1 MDFGQLLRHRWRE
14 MRMRAAEAHAR
25 ATDAADEHLS
35 RLEFLREWRW
45 SSLEGVLA
53 ALAIVIV
60 LIYPLA
66 AWIDS
71 TIDDNPDF
79 AAPAKALAPGK
90 SRAVANAA
98 ALISREVNRHGW
110 TANAPWFWPTA
121 LLDDMPAYQ
130 SGIVAG
136 VRRFAGAMP
145 AIGRANGA
153 ADADLAE
160 AGQLFRYPPDVWVWD
175 PSYSIWP
182 VATSASQYKRAARS
196 LRAYNSRLASHQ
208 AAFDASAAN
217 LAALLGALADGLDD
231 SSAAIA
237 AHLDK
242 NAGWPFDFA
251 SDDVFYRAKGEAYAD
266 YIVLKGARSDFAPA
280 IRARNL
286 GRPWAAAMESL
297 RHAIGLRPGV
307 VLNGAPD
314 SSFFPCPVCGEGFYL
329 SRAGQQLRAME
340 ASLRQ

>member
-1 MDFGQLLRHRWRE
+1 MDFGQLIRHRWRE

-25 ATDAADEHLS
+25 AADAADEHLS

-45 SSLEGVLA
+45 SSFEGLIA
-53 ALAIVIV
+53 ALAIIV
-60 LIYPLA
+60 AVIYPLA
-66 AWIDS
+66 AWVDS

-79 AAPAKALAPGK
+79 AAPAKMLVPGK
-90 SRAVANAA
+90 SHAVANAA
-98 ALISREVNRHGW
+98 ALVSREVNKHGW

-136 VRRFAGAMP
+136 VRRFADTLP
-145 AIGRANGA
+145 AIGRESGTTDSDL
-153 ADADLAE
+153 ADAV
-160 AGQLFRYPPDVWVWD
+160 QLLRYPPDIWVWN

-196 LRAYNSRLASHQ
+196 LRAYNSRLAAHQ
-208 AAFDASAAN
+208 AKFEASAAN
-217 LAALLGALADGLDD
+217 LAALLGSLAHGLDIQ
-231 SSAAIA
+231 STAIEA
-237 AHLDK
+237 QLDR

-266 YIVLKGARSDFAPA
+266 YIVLKGAQSDFGPA

-286 GRPWAAAMESL
+286 EGAWAAMMKSL
-297 RHAIGLRPGV
+297 KHAIGLRPGI

-314 SSFFPCPVCGEGFYL
+314 SSFFPCPLCGEGFHIA
-329 SRAGQQLRAME
+329 RAQTQLRTLQAG
-340 ASLRQ
+340 LRQ